1 MIVCE
6 SGGAGVEEVG
16 PRQPFQL
23 SLARVVSGALSQC
36 PRRAFSSRLAS
47 AITSTRRLPP
57 SSAPGGPGN
66 WKASKVV
73 WRRDLIPD
81 IVHIDM
87 HVGGGKLYS
96 AGASGVGVVLDEAAA
111 LTHPY
116 LPSGLHIL
124 RRDDRSVSD
133 W

>member
-1 MIVCE
+1 VKKQASNGKAVPPDRQHRLGCLTACKRSGRKVCIK
-6 SGGAGVEEVG
+6 
-16 PRQPFQL
+16 L
-23 SLARVVSGALSQC
+23 
-36 PRRAFSSRLAS
+36 
-47 AITSTRRLPP
+47 
-57 SSAPGGPGN
+57 
-66 WKASKVV
+66 V

-87 HVGGGKLYS
+87 HVDGGKLYS